1 MILPLEWRF
10 SPSLRGT
17 HRAVGMQLEDL
28 AESLEMGYLMQL
40 HLRVSGRN
48 AKANEFTELIGGQL
62 RGRLKAF
69 VGEVGTIF
77 VPPQITDGVEQLKD
91 VDTQPLRGIALQLIE
106 WSESGNE
113 LYMAL
118 KYTIVAEAERID
130 GFPNRKSAMVYHPI
144 RMLRC

>member
-1 MILPLEWRF
+1 
-10 SPSLRGT
+10 
-17 HRAVGMQLEDL
+17 
-28 AESLEMGYLMQL
+28 MGYLMQL

-48 AKANEFTELIGGQL
+48 ANANEFTELIGGQL

-77 VPPQITDGVEQLKD
+77 VPPQIADGEERLKD
-91 VDTQPLRGIALQLIE
+91 VDTQSLRGIAFQLIE
-106 WSESGNE
+106 WFESGNE

-118 KYTIVAEAERID
+118 KYTVVAEAERID
-130 GFPNRKSAMVYHPI
+130 GFPNRKSAIEYHPI

>member
-1 MILPLEWRF
+1 
-10 SPSLRGT
+10 
-17 HRAVGMQLEDL
+17 MQLEDL

-48 AKANEFTELIGGQL
+48 ANANEFTELIGGQL

-77 VPPQITDGVEQLKD
+77 VPPQITDGVERLKD
-91 VDTQPLRGIALQLIE
+91 AGTQSLRGIAFQLIE
-106 WSESGNE
+106 WFESGNE
-113 LYMAL
+113 LYMTL
-118 KYTIVAEAERID
+118 NYTVEAEAERID

>member
-1 MILPLEWRF
+1 
-10 SPSLRGT
+10 
-17 HRAVGMQLEDL
+17 MQLEDL

-40 HLRVSGRN
+40 HLRVNSKN

-91 VDTQPLRGIALQLIE
+91 VDTQSLRGIALQLIE